1 MAKLSNL
8 KVWYGVSKLNKIK
21 KKMAIEVF
29 YANTTGDYERYL
41 RLINKSIHIAYER
54 RQTVEEAEDGKH
66 CNRVLTSY
74 TMFLDNKKFKGSLY
88 RLLDHN
94 FLAESNNVSNSERLK
109 IKEALRNK
117 FKLVFG
123 DYKEPNA
130 QMPIRF
136 NDK

>member
-29 YANTTGDYERYL
+29 YANTAADYERYL
-41 RLINKSIHIAYER
+41 KLINKHIHIAYER

-66 CNRVLTSY
+66 RNRVLTSY
-74 TMFLDNKKFKGSLY
+74 TMFLDDKKFKGSLY
-88 RLLDHN
+88 RLLDYN

-117 FKLVFG
+117 FKLVFE

-130 QMPIRF
+130 QIPIEF
-136 NDK
+136 KDK